1 MPLCGT
7 ARDMFVGLQLASA
20 SGTFFCRLWPRFLGT
35 LCVSDPGV
43 SSLLT
48 FTAAWIRMSFSRNLT
63 KQVQDLR
70 WCPQVSCQLKQEN
83 VQ

>member
-48 FTAAWIRMSFSRNLT
+48 FTAAWRD
-63 KQVQDLR
+63 KKQDLKKFSSVVEA
-70 WCPQVSCQLKQEN
+70 CS
-83 VQ
+83 